1 MNWRAFFA
9 MGGYAVYVWS
19 AYGFAALVLAWN
31 LVSAI
36 RKRKLAIRRLR
47 ELAFAGQGGNGIR
60 HATVLNEVRS
70 E

>member
-1 MNWRAFFA
+1 MNWSVFFA

-31 LVSAI
+31 FLSAV

-47 ELAFAGQGGNGIR
+47 ELAFAGQGSNAAR
-60 HATVLNEVRS
+60 PATVLNEVGS
-70 E
+70 K

>member
-1 MNWRAFFA
+1 MNWSVFFA

-31 LVSAI
+31 LLSAV

-47 ELAFAGQGGNGIR
+47 ELAVAGQRGNVAGP
-60 HATVLNEVRS
+60 ASALKEVRS
-70 E
+70 K